1 MIFLSLILIL
11 IGMTFLYKCS
21 SKQISKTK
29 QLYLIRYKT
38 LFKIFAYLCFLI
50 AGSLRC
56 LEYGNA
62 IGFVSWWLF
71 ATPITFLLVLWVN
84 ELKPNK
90 NKILAK

>member
-1 MIFLSLILIL
+1 MVYIWLH
-11 IGMTFLYKCS
+11 
-21 SKQISKTK
+21 
-29 QLYLIRYKT
+29 
-38 LFKIFAYLCFLI
+38 
-50 AGSLRC
+50 LRNHYYDLLC

-71 ATPITFLLVLWVN
+71 ATPITFLLVSWVN